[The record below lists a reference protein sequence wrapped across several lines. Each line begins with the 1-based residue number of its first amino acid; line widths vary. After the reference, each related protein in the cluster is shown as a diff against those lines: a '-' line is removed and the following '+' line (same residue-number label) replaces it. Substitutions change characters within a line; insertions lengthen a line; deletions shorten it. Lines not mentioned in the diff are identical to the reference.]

1 MTETDAALS
10 LSLPSHESAAKRSA
24 AALTLSLSLSLG
36 IKYRAIEARPALLK
50 AANAV
55 KHVCKKSKK
64 TTSTA
69 PDMKY
74 KEEVLLDCKK

>member
-1 MTETDAALS
+1 MRLS
-10 LSLPSHESAAKRSA
+10 LSLSHLMRVPQKGQQRLS
-24 AALTLSLSLSLG
+24 LSLSLSLG

>member
-1 MTETDAALS
+1 M
-10 LSLPSHESAAKRSA
+10 R
-24 AALTLSLSLSLG
+24 LSLSLSLSSHECAAKRSASRLSRS
-36 IKYRAIEARPALLK
+36 IKYRAMEARPALLK

>member
-1 MTETDAALS
+1 MRLSLSLS

-24 AALTLSLSLSLG
+24 AALTLSLG
-36 IKYRAIEARPALLK
+36 IKYRAMEARPALLK